1 MSKELEKAEGAQDE
15 RAAFC
20 AQYKHLDLSEKP
32 DAWRRPQF
40 LHSHVEALWSGWQ
53 ARAALAQ
60 PSPAPELE
68 RQEPIWQFKSKCG
81 DGWKETRHGNLL
93 ALLNEGY
100 EIRQAYQVAQAG
112 QVPDREALSQ
122 LIAAAL
128 FDFGGWLTTRDKQLV
143 VSATDNAAP
152 MADALADF
160 CVMRGIDHK
169 SELPILS
176 WQEWLAASS
185 LPVAKEGESNE

>member
-1 MSKELEKAEGAQDE
+1 M
-15 RAAFC
+15 
-20 AQYKHLDLSEKP
+20 
-32 DAWRRPQF
+32 
-40 LHSHVEALWSGWQ
+40 
-53 ARAALAQ
+53 
-60 PSPAPELE
+60 
-68 RQEPIWQFKSKCG
+68 
-81 DGWKETRHGNLL
+81 
-93 ALLNEGY
+93 
-100 EIRQAYQVAQAG
+100 
-112 QVPDREALSQ
+112 PDREALSQ